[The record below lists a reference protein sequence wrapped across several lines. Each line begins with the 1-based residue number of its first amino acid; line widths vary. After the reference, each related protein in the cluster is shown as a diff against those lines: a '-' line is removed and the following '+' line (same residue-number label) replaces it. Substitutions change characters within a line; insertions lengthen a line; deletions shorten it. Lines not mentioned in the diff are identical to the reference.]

1 MQLRSGKLVN
11 KTDRETTEAAETLLY
26 LYNNENIAK
35 NYPLYQLCVNEKIKT
50 APQILQENCSDS
62 LRKVVEESVLK
73 GINIKF
79 EIQ

>member
-1 MQLRSGKLVN
+1 MQLRSGKVVN
-11 KTDRETTEAAETLLY
+11 KTDRETKEAAETLLY
-26 LYNNENIAK
+26 LYNKENIAK
-35 NYPLYQLCVNEKIKT
+35 QHPLYQLCVNEKIKT

>member
-11 KTDRETTEAAETLLY
+11 KADRETTEAAETLLY
-26 LYNNENIAK
+26 LYNNKNIAK
-35 NYPLYQLCVNEKIKT
+35 QHPLYQLCVNEKLKT

-62 LRKVVEESVLK
+62 LRKIVEESVLK

>member
-11 KTDRETTEAAETLLY
+11 KADRETTEAAETLLY
-26 LYNNENIAK
+26 LYNNQNIAK
-35 NYPLYQLCVNEKIKT
+35 QHPLYQLCVNEKLKT

-62 LRKVVEESVLK
+62 LRKIVEESVLK

>member
-26 LYNNENIAK
+26 LYNKENIAK
-35 NYPLYQLCVNEKIKT
+35 QHPLYQLCVNEKLKT
-50 APQILQENCSDS
+50 APQILQEKCSDS
-62 LRKVVEESVLK
+62 LRKIVEESVLK

>member
-11 KTDRETTEAAETLLY
+11 KADRETTEAAETLIY
-26 LYNNENIAK
+26 LYNNENTAK
-35 NYPLYQLCVNEKIKT
+35 QHPLYQLCVNEKLKN
-50 APQILQENCSDS
+50 APQILQQNCRNS
-62 LRKVVEESVLK
+62 LREIIEESVLK